1 MHLLY
6 HLFIGLPVCLGLVTV
21 GLLFCL
27 TIVGLPVGLTL
38 MAAGFKAL

>member
-1 MHLLY
+1 MRLLY
-6 HLFIGLPVCLGLVTV
+6 TLFVGMPVCLALVSS